1 MYRSII
7 TLFISFSISLNV
19 IGQDLNKCGLDN
31 KPTLT
36 KEESEFLN
44 KYMYEKKKIDFDF
57 TNKKVIFI
65 TGTSGQK
72 LGTKSDYFKNIKA
85 WNEKEEKIATWIV
98 ELNNEEKIKSGDY
111 DLIITYWV
119 KYFSK
124 NKKRDI
130 INTIKETS

>member
-1 MYRSII
+1 
-7 TLFISFSISLNV
+7 
-19 IGQDLNKCGLDN
+19 
-31 KPTLT
+31 
-36 KEESEFLN
+36 
-44 KYMYEKKKIDFDF
+44 MYEKKKIDFDF